1 MASQPGRT
9 TTDIDYR
16 ITLGAYVNA
25 RLQMNPKAFRIP
37 CNNLLDIYIVRD
49 FLDERDCREMMALID
64 ADNEPSKLLSYNGDQ
79 EFRTSYSCNVDPEN
93 ETVRRVEARITALMG
108 IDSTHGE
115 TIQGQRYQ
123 VGQQFKP
130 HYDFFHKGEAYWDEM
145 MRSGGQRTWTAMVFL
160 NDVEGG
166 GETNFTNCAA
176 KITPRR
182 GNLVCWNN
190 MDAIGQPNSFAMHQG
205 CPVTAGTKYI
215 ITKWYRERPWAYTET
230 QVY

>member
-1 MASQPGRT
+1 MATQPGRST
-9 TTDIDYR
+9 NEIDYR

-145 MRSGGQRTWTAMVFL
+145 MRSGGQRTWTAMAFL
-160 NDVEGG
+160 NSVEAGG
-166 GETNFTNCAA
+166 QTFFERAGVR
-176 KITPRR
+176 ITPKA
-182 GNLVCWNN
+182 GNLLMWNN
-190 MDAIGQPNSFAMHQG
+190 LDLAGEPNMYSLHQG
-205 CPVTAGTKYI
+205 MPVEAGVKYI
-215 ITKWYRERPWAYTET
+215 VTKWFRGRKWGYPAEAA
-230 QVY
+230 